1 MNKLLSAGPRSALDM
16 PHNPMVRS
24 PAKQS
29 RTGKSESQ
37 PPPSDLPKAPTPVE
51 DPQQRL
57 EALEQELRSK
67 GRTLALLDAKLPK
80 DGKDLAEQLVSR
92 DKRIEELNERVI
104 QLEAAA
110 NPDLLLAKS
119 HQISKLT
126 EERDNLTKE
135 NQRLEAS
142 TLRLESQVQSLT
154 RDLREAKSSVKSRL
168 LDVQSEAEAASSQL
182 LAKSDQAAKMK
193 TDIVQLSKIV
203 KDMSQLNGELN
214 EKVQRMNKDMEG
226 KNTELYS
233 ATAKAE
239 HMEELEQALA
249 QGKAEAAALRA
260 KLQKML
266 EDRSHLE
273 AMEDLSRVTQEALKD
288 IEGQVNALSPAI
300 GEAIQRIRHDM
311 KKVTTAPRTARDDPL
326 LLKQQIKELKGNVA
340 DLTLE
345 LKRQVGL
352 NESQIGR
359 IRALEREKVDM
370 RKEMEAS
377 CDRLEKRAKTL
388 LDGME
393 KARER
398 MNHAEEETMRL
409 EGEAAKGKN
418 LLIGLQSQVQMLK
431 EQLKEAKAAEEQA
444 SSAFQEMKTKLAKM
458 KLAANAQEM
467 SLFSREAKLKQIA
480 SKLKLLTDEIW
491 RKDTELLRK
500 DGRILNLE
508 QEVARVTSEF
518 HNFQAELKGNSEC
531 AALEQSL
538 REKCKEVEML
548 KEMLRSSSKQVHHK
562 DIDLSRTRR
571 KLEAL
576 VVAPVDPAV
585 TLFVEEMDALLDA
598 REKVRTCRGKVPAA
612 LVKKRL
618 GLDDLPSDKGDL
630 LRFIEGKMEEA
641 ANTLEKSLK
650 SSTKVNISEYCE
662 RVTSPELKS
671 ALSEDQM
678 SITVGRLLA
687 KCRSL

>member
-1 MNKLLSAGPRSALDM
+1 
-16 PHNPMVRS
+16 MVRS

-67 GRTLALLDAKLPK
+67 ERTLTLLDAKLPK
-80 DGKDLAEQLVSR
+80 DGKDLAEQLVTR

-110 NPDLLLAKS
+110 NPDHLLAKS
-119 HQISKLT
+119 HQIAKLT

-154 RDLREAKSSVKSRL
+154 RDLREAKSSAKSRL
-168 LDVQSEAEAASSQL
+168 LDVQSEADTASSQL
-182 LAKSDQAAKMK
+182 LTKSDQATKMK

-233 ATAKAE
+233 AAAKAQ
-239 HMEELEQALA
+239 HTEELEQALA
-249 QGKAEAAALRA
+249 QEKAEAAALRT

-288 IEGQVNALSPAI
+288 VEDQVTALSPAV

-311 KKVTTAPRTARDDPL
+311 KRVTAVPRTARDDPL
-326 LLKQQIKELKGNVA
+326 LLKQQIKELKGNVGE
-340 DLTLE
+340 LTLE

-352 NESQIGR
+352 NEIQIGR
-359 IRALEREKVDM
+359 IKALEREKADM

-377 CDRLEKRAKTL
+377 SDRLEKRAKSL

-398 MNHAEEETMRL
+398 MNQAEEEALRL
-409 EGEAAKGKN
+409 EGETAKGKN

-431 EQLKEAKAAEEQA
+431 EQLKEAKTAEEQA
-444 SSAFQEMKTKLAKM
+444 LSAFQEMKTKLTKM

-500 DGRILNLE
+500 DGRILALE
-508 QEVARVTSEF
+508 REVARVTSEF
-518 HNFQAELKGNSEC
+518 HTFQAEMKDNSEC
-531 AALEQSL
+531 AALQQSL

-562 DIDLSRTRR
+562 DIDLSRTRK

-576 VVAPVDPAV
+576 VAAPVDPAV
-585 TLFVEEMDALLDA
+585 TLYVEGIDALLDA
-598 REKVRTCRGKVPAA
+598 REKVRTCRGKVPTA

-641 ANTLEKSLK
+641 ASTLEKSLK